1 MINLF
6 VGAFDDELARS
17 ALRLLVALAME
28 PPCHRTVFIYE
39 NRNAFLTESLL
50 SNSMFDILAAASGSG
65 TRVNDVLA
73 TRGMFCAARS
83 STDQKSTSSFEGTEK
98 KESDDNKGSNTNAST
113 PHNKSCEEIFL
124 DQDECDKVSTI
135 FPSRVYMHSK
145 GDGSSADINEDNKC
159 SKVIRNAGKSTET
172 VANVDVVIGNWKGL
186 RICDVAGD
194 KRFLKDI
201 ILADFVSVDTNHEYC
216 LKCTTVAGTKNIDQ
230 GKSVFN
236 ASKTPQDV
244 SSWKK
249 NSLCLLWRLRF
260 IRSQSQNR
268 DRDRKQFEGPRNDW
282 GVSDVI
288 MYYQAVFIL
297 CVFHTKLERLDIF
310 AGRGGIILA
319 DLMSILDAG
328 NPPKSQLID
337 SSNRIGHEVVKRNL
351 QLNSTSSENEINEIE
366 QDIEAYHALD
376 DAISTVDAVAPLF
389 AVPPELTILA
399 CQCLIVILR
408 RAEEFPVDYDKRREM
423 DLGPRLKQ
431 MVSFEGIQ
439 RDLGLEK
446 GQMGGRLIVLL
457 KKVILLHAA
466 TDIPSLVDHM
476 MVCDNDN
483 DSDSDNH
490 DDSSQGR
497 DRGRERTRKMD
508 VIEARA
514 TLDTQYQRLILL
526 EQYLSLTMCCLPL
539 KGALSTMIDNGMLS
553 TFRTALSAPLQR
565 QPQTELRPSSSSSSG
580 IIGSNREQISYTDLC
595 GHCSAVLEMSL
606 CMDSYI
612 TQVCACMYHMLL
624 KSSTSSSMIG
634 MKSITILSKDMIHSF
649 HHHMNLFNTHFR
661 DMLCNVTVP
670 IYLFNFIKLLI
681 CFIFRYWT

>member
-39 NRNAFLTESLL
+39 NRSAFLTESLL

-73 TRGMFCAARS
+73 TKGMFCAARS
-83 STDQKSTSSFEGTEK
+83 CADQKSTSSFEGTEN
-98 KESDDNKGSNTNAST
+98 KESGDNKSRNTNAST
-113 PHNKSCEEIFL
+113 SHDKSFEGIFPE
-124 DQDECDKVSTI
+124 QNEYEKVSTI
-135 FPSRVYMHSK
+135 FPSRVYMHSNS
-145 GDGSSADINEDNKC
+145 DGTSVDFNEDNKC
-159 SKVIRNAGKSTET
+159 SKVIRNAGKSTGT
-172 VANVDVVIGNWKGL
+172 VANIDVVIGNWKGL
-186 RICDVAGD
+186 RVCDVAGD
-194 KRFLKDI
+194 KRSLKDI
-201 ILADFVSVDTNHEYC
+201 ILADFVSVDTSHEYC
-216 LKCTTVAGTKNIDQ
+216 LKCTTVAGTKNIGQ
-230 GKSVFN
+230 GKNVIN

-268 DRDRKQFEGPRNDW
+268 DRDRKQFEGPRNDG

-328 NPPKSQLID
+328 NTPKSQLID

-351 QLNSTSSENEINEIE
+351 QLISTSSENEINKIEHKIE
-366 QDIEAYHALD
+366 QDVEVFHAPN

-408 RAEEFPVDYDKRREM
+408 RAEEFPDEYDKRREM

-476 MVCDNDN
+476 MVCNNDNDN
-483 DSDSDNH
+483 DSYNDNN

-497 DRGRERTRKMD
+497 GRERGREITRKMD
-508 VIEARA
+508 VVEARA
-514 TLDTQYQRLILL
+514 TLDTQYKRLILL

-565 QPQTELRPSSSSSSG
+565 QVQKDLRPSSSLSSG
-580 IIGSNREQISYTDLC
+580 IIGSDNAQISYSDLY
-595 GHCSAVLEMSL
+595 GHCGAVLEMSL

-612 TQVCACMYHMLL
+612 TQVRTCIYHMLL
-624 KSSTSSSMIG
+624 ISFTSSSMIST
-634 MKSITILSKDMIHSF
+634 KSITILSNIMIHSF

-661 DMLCNVTVP
+661 DMLCNV
-670 IYLFNFIKLLI
+670 
-681 CFIFRYWT
+681 